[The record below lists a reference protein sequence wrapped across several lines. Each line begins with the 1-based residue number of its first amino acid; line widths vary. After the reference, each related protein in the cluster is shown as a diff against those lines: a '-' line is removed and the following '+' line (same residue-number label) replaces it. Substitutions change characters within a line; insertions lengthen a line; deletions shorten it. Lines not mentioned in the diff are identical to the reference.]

1 MPKLTLNI
9 DERVIESG
17 KDYARRHKTS
27 LSRLVTDYL
36 RSLIQRPG
44 KRDPVIAELH
54 EELLASNL
62 PRGRKIDAS
71 ELRRRHVVSKYI
83 PERR

>member
-27 LSRLVTDYL
+27 LSRLVSEYL

-44 KRDPVIAELH
+44 KRDPVIAKLH
-54 EELLASNL
+54 EELIANL
-62 PRGRKIDAS
+62 PRGRQLDAS
-71 ELRRRHVVSKYI
+71 ELRRRHVVSKYL